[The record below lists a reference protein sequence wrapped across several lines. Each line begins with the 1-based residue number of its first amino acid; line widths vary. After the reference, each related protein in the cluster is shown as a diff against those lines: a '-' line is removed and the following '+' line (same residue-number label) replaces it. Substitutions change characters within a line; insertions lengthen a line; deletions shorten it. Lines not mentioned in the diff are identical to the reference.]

1 MENKN
6 FIEVKVHFTVGDISQ
21 LDEINALA
29 MSDYACDGVQ
39 EFSIDEPIVDEI
51 LGTRAYSG
59 GDVPEDVID
68 EVSDVASGKYLSLVY
83 FFYQSDT
90 ALDDAKIFREY
101 LKTNEKVIDIT
112 LEEKA
117 WEDWN
122 KEWRKFY
129 KPIVVSDELVIV
141 PEWQKEE
148 SNLSDESCIYI
159 YPGMGFGTGEHQT
172 TYLCLKLF
180 MEIISELPKD
190 SSCLDFGCG
199 SGILGIAAIKKLSMP
214 TQFCDI
220 DEQALNNCLQ
230 NLDLNFGG
238 CDLSGTSLVSRKK
251 FVSDKKYELVFAN
264 ILENVLILEK
274 GELVNSTAEGGYL
287 IVSGLLNHQVEN
299 IVKEYSEFKK
309 IEVVSKDDWSAI
321 LFKKI

>member
-6 FIEVKVHFTVGDISQ
+6 FIEVKVRFAVGDVSQ
-21 LDEINALA
+21 LEEINALA

-51 LGTRAYSG
+51 LGSRAYSG
-59 GDVPEDVID
+59 GDVPEEVID
-68 EVSDVASGKYLSLVY
+68 EVSGVAIDKYLSLVY
-83 FFYQSDT
+83 FFYQSDN
-90 ALDDAKIFREY
+90 AIEDAEIFREY
-101 LKTNEKVIDIT
+101 LQTNEKVIDIS

-129 KPIVVSDELVIV
+129 KPIIVSDDLAII
-141 PEWQKEE
+141 PEWQKDEVTI
-148 SNLSDESCIYI
+148 SDENCIYI

-180 MEIISELPKD
+180 MDIIGNISKE

-199 SGILGIAAIKKLSMP
+199 SGILGIAAIKKLSLS
-214 TQFCDI
+214 TKFCDI

-230 NLDLNFGG
+230 NLDLNFSGQ
-238 CDLSGTSLVSRKK
+238 DLSGTSLVSRKK
-251 FVSDKKYELVFAN
+251 FSSDQEYELVFAN
-264 ILENVLILEK
+264 ILENVLLLEK
-274 GELVNSTAEGGYL
+274 EELVSSTAKGGYL

-299 IVKEYSEFKK
+299 IVNKYTEFKK
-309 IEVVSKDDWSAI
+309 IQVISKDDWSAI
-321 LFKKI
+321 LFEKL